1 MKQQVLMAA
10 LALGA
15 TAAPVP
21 GHTQMAPQRPT
32 IVLVH
37 GGFVDGSG
45 WQGVYKLLRK
55 DAYTGRVVQNPTISL
70 AGDAAATRLL
80 LHSPEGPRPLGGHSL
95 RRAGHHQNRDPP

>member
-1 MKQQVLMAA
+1 MKQQVFMAA

-21 GHTQMAPQRPT
+21 GHAQMAPQRPT

-37 GGFVDGSG
+37 GGFVAGAR

-55 DAYTGRVVQNPTISL
+55 DAYTVRVVQNPTISL
-70 AGDAAATRLL
+70 AGRAAPPRPHLEA
-80 LHSPEGPRPLGGHSL
+80 PEGRQLL
-95 RRAGHHQNRDPP
+95 ARRAPRGRGQ